1 MHPEESQDSIETLLR
16 ALVSKK
22 GTTHS
27 NDHAAEVVPE
37 AIQGASR
44 AETHREV
51 TGVTAPQHRRHP
63 QGAGYTPA
71 SGEAAHVLGS
81 GRSCGDGLLVVDG
94 VQVCGGDLV
103 GEIVRMANIP
113 HAAL

>member
-51 TGVTAPQHRRHP
+51 TGVTAPNIADILKAQERLKRE
-63 QGAGYTPA
+63 
-71 SGEAAHVLGS
+71 SGQ
-81 GRSCGDGLLVVDG
+81 GLLFDAEVS
-94 VQVCGGDLV
+94 
-103 GEIVRMANIP
+103 A
-113 HAAL
+113 

>member
-51 TGVTAPQHRRHP
+51 TGVTAPNIADILKVQATRPPRVKP
-63 QGAGYTPA
+63 RTYWVAVA
-71 SGEAAHVLGS
+71 
-81 GRSCGDGLLVVDG
+81 LVVMG
-94 VQVCGGDLV
+94 CSWWMGYRYAEVIYRWVT
-103 GEIVRMANIP
+103 R
-113 HAAL
+113 